1 MNAVKRYIKE
11 VVDGFVTVLVG
22 MTVTGREFVQHKE
35 RVTTLQYPKERKAM
49 PPRFRGMLFNDC
61 EKCIACLLCAKDCPV
76 DCIVVTGV
84 GKGKERRPDVF
95 TIDFNKCMWCNLC
108 VEVCPVESL
117 YMTHEYEVT
126 FRDRRDMVVD
136 FMLYKQAPPRPLGWE
151 QTPEQQAVGKNAKL
165 PEPPAETEEA
175 KPKEGASEEKP
186 AEG

>member
-22 MTVTGREFVQHKE
+22 MTVTGREFIEHKE
-35 RVTTLQYPKERKAM
+35 RVTTLQYPKERKEM

-126 FRDRRDMVVD
+126 FRDRREMVVD

-151 QTPEQQAVGKNAKL
+151 QAPEQQAVGKNAKL
-165 PEPPAETEEA
+165 PEPPAEAEEA